1 MQRKKD
7 KKIRGIQIGISS
19 LVLIFTV
26 LCLVIFS
33 VLSITS
39 ANADYKLS
47 KKAFDGVNAYY
58 MVDGEGEFLKKQV
71 NEKILKM
78 AKESGSQQEFESKL
92 AEGFSENFD
101 GEKNALNFSVESVNE
116 QLLLVGLDVFSL
128 DKVRAGQENFK
139 VRQWKIVNKVEY
151 EIDNDIPVWVGE

>member
-1 MQRKKD
+1 MQVKKD

-47 KKAFDGVNAYY
+47 KKAFDGVRAYY
-58 MVDGEGEFLKKQV
+58 LVDGEGEFLKKQV
-71 NEKILKM
+71 NENIIRI
-78 AKESGSQQEFESKL
+78 AESSVGGSDFKSKL
-92 AEGFSENFD
+92 KEKYPESFD
-101 GEKNALNFSVESVNE
+101 VEKNTLSFTVESENE
-116 QLLLVGLDVFSL
+116 QLLIVNLVVFSRE
-128 DKVRAGQENFK
+128 KIKAGQENFTVK
-139 VRQWKIVNKVEY
+139 QWKLVNKVEY
-151 EIDNDIPVWVGE
+151 EIDNDVPVWVGE